1 MVIIFIKQIRILF
14 VFKTFMLSKK
24 IHKDNGFKL
33 KKFKLIKMN
42 FSAMFSILY
51 QINVLNVKQD
61 IIYMIINVVKKENM
75 ENNVH

>member
-1 MVIIFIKQIRILF
+1 
-14 VFKTFMLSKK
+14 ML
-24 IHKDNGFKL
+24 KDNGYNL

-51 QINVLNVKQD
+51 QINVLNVKLD
-61 IIYMIINVVKKENM
+61 IIYMVINVAKKENT

>member
-1 MVIIFIKQIRILF
+1 
-14 VFKTFMLSKK
+14 MLSKK

-33 KKFKLIKMN
+33 KKFKQIKMN

-61 IIYMIINVVKKENM
+61 IIYMVINVVKKENM

>member
-1 MVIIFIKQIRILF
+1 
-14 VFKTFMLSKK
+14 
-24 IHKDNGFKL
+24 
-33 KKFKLIKMN
+33 MN

-61 IIYMIINVVKKENM
+61 IIYMVINVVKKENM